1 MPRPIHFEIPAD
13 EPERIIGFYQTVFGW
28 SIQKWEGGGMPY
40 WLITTGPDGEPG
52 INGGILKKRDPEQP
66 CVNTVGVANL
76 DEAMAA
82 VTGSGGT
89 ICVPKMPI
97 PGVGWLAYGKDP
109 EGNIFG
115 MMQADTNAK

>member
-13 EPERIIGFYQTVFGW
+13 DPERIGSFYQMVFGW
-28 SIQKWEGGGMPY
+28 TIQKWEGPTPY
-40 WLITTGPDGEPG
+40 WLITTGPNGEPG

-66 CVNTVGVANL
+66 CVNTVGVGNL
-76 DEAMAA
+76 DEAMAT

-89 ICVPKMPI
+89 ICVPKMPV